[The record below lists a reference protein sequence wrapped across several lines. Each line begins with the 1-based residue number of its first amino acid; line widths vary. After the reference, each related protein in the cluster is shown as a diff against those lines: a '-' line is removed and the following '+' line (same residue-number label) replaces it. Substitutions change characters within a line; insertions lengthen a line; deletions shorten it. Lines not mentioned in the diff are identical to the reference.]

1 MRIEYRRSGG
11 IAGIDMTATVDT
23 QELPK
28 GQAQLAADLMNPR
41 SAAATPPTVSGA
53 PDTFSYELT
62 VDDGQRTQ
70 THHWN
75 ESETPRQP
83 NHCSPACAG
92 AHNPRHPAD
101 AADAADAA
109 RAHRT
114 EQAASPATFADT

>member
-11 IAGIDMTATVDT
+11 IAGIDMTAAVDT

-75 ESETPRQP
+75 ESEIPEAAQPLLTSLRRRAQPAPPR
-83 NHCSPACAG
+83 
-92 AHNPRHPAD
+92 
-101 AADAADAA
+101 
-109 RAHRT
+109 
-114 EQAASPATFADT
+114 